1 MKITNIIL
9 LFIIIFFTGC
19 YESDNLYLPNPYNP
33 YNSTSSSKKTYNS
46 TKLQK
51 PYYVLGKWYY
61 PIPAYKGEVF
71 RGIASW
77 YGPDF
82 HGKLTAN
89 GEIYNMYEYTAA
101 NKILPLGTIV
111 KVTNLNNNRSVK
123 VRINDRG
130 PFVKGRIIDLSYIAG
145 KKIGI
150 DKTGTAPV
158 KIVVL
163 STPITINHKKRK
175 YSNKKVKKNGKISI
189 QIGAF
194 KKLKGA
200 KFLKNRYKYSY
211 IKKTDGIYKVYVG
224 HFNSKN
230 EARNFKN
237 RHNINGFIVRN

>member
-1 MKITNIIL
+1 MKKIHFLLLLIIVIV
-9 LFIIIFFTGC
+9 FSGC
-19 YESDNLYLPNPYNP
+19 YESNNIYLYDNYSHYHNLKSHN
-33 YNSTSSSKKTYNS
+33 KKI
-46 TKLQK
+46 QK
-51 PYYVLGKWYY
+51 PYFVLGKWYY
-61 PIPAYKGEVF
+61 PIPTYRGQIF

-89 GEIYNMYEYTAA
+89 GEIYNMYGYTAA

-111 KVTNLNNNRSVK
+111 KVTNLNNYKSVI

-163 STPITINHKKRK
+163 STPISKNLSKSKQ
-175 YSNKKVKKNGKISI
+175 KNGKIKI
-189 QIGAF
+189 QVGAF
-194 KKLKGA
+194 SSFRGA
-200 KFLKNRYKYSY
+200 KRTKNKYKRFNSY
-211 IKKTDGIYKVYVG
+211 IKNRNGIYKVYIG
-224 HFNSKN
+224 HFKTKK
-230 EARNFKN
+230 EANNFKI
-237 RHNINGFIVRN
+237 RHNINGFITN

>member
-1 MKITNIIL
+1 MKTTTIL
-9 LFIIIFFTGC
+9 ILSIIIFFTGC
-19 YESDNLYLPNPYNP
+19 YESDNLYLPNQYTTYNP
-33 YNSTSSSKKTYNS
+33 SPLPKKTYNA
-46 TKLQK
+46 KLK
-51 PYYVLGKWYY
+51 PYCVLGKWYC
-61 PIPAYKGEVF
+61 PIPTYKGEVF
-71 RGIASW
+71 RGVASW
-77 YGPDF
+77 YGPNF

-111 KVTNLNNNRSVK
+111 KVTNLNNNKSVV

-163 STPITINHKKRK
+163 STPITTKAKKRK
-175 YSNKKVKKNGKISI
+175 YSNKKMKKNGKISI

-194 KKLKGA
+194 KKFEGA

-224 HFNSKN
+224 HFNSEN
-230 EARNFKN
+230 EAINFKN
-237 RHNINGFIVRN
+237 SHNINGFIVRN